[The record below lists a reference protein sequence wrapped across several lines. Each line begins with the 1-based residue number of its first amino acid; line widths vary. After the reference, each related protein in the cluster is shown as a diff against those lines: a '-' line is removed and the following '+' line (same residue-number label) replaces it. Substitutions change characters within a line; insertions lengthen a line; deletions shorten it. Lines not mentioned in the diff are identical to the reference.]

1 MSRRWQG
8 VPAPKQPGTGRAGG
22 IFSRAARPRKAPG
35 QKGPAAFPSPGRA
48 DWAAAV
54 LVGLAALVCFQH
66 PDIWET
72 CNHSR
77 VLLDSLF
84 EGRFLEFYELVAA
97 HEAPLYYVNGANY
110 NIAVYLLFAAWQLPV
125 WLVCRLAG
133 LAANE
138 YFLIFWSKGLCAAG
152 LAACCWLLAKL
163 AKGLGLSQPECRW
176 AALGLL
182 LWPASFFSVLVMGQ
196 YDVFCLAA
204 TLAALLCYQQGR
216 LRAFTGWMGAAAC
229 FKFFPLLVFLPL
241 LLLAEKRPKKL
252 LLYGLGSLWLLAP
265 TTLLF
270 WGRTDKA
277 LSFTVEM
284 AQRLFA
290 QTLPGGM
297 RDLPVFA
304 LVYALA
310 LVLCWFWHPDT
321 RRLRGPLAV
330 YVCLAVYGLMLLCI
344 RWHPQWVALLGPF
357 WLLCMLLQKE
367 RLAFLA
373 LDWVFSAG
381 YFLLVFFEFPCQ
393 MDANLFDYGLITA
406 LTGRLASQ
414 NLGRTTASVLLEK
427 IPFCVQLA
435 PALFAVPLLAA
446 LVLHFPLKSGSLA
459 ARLAG
464 AAGGG
469 GTEGLEAGGGE
480 GPNGIA
486 AGAVKDEAGEG
497 ENAPAIAGANDT
509 AGEDPAFGGGG
520 GENAPAIA
528 PVSLRV
534 WVFASFAVGVLL
546 CWFLPSLWVWVQCF

>member
-1 MSRRWQG
+1 MSRHKKG
-8 VPAPKQPGTGRAGG
+8 TDGAAVPAPKPPDVQGPDSGAPARKPPAPQRLALPLGPCRVDW
-22 IFSRAARPRKAPG
+22 SAAI
-35 QKGPAAFPSPGRA
+35 
-48 DWAAAV
+48 
-54 LVGLAALVCFQH
+54 LIGLAALACFQH

-72 CNHSR
+72 SNHSWL
-77 VLLDSLF
+77 LLDSLF
-84 EGRFLEFYELVAA
+84 EGRFLEFYRVVAA
-97 HEAPLYYVNGANY
+97 HETPLYYVNGANY
-110 NIAVYLLFAAWQLPV
+110 NIAVYLLFAVWQLPV
-125 WLVCRLAG
+125 WLVCRLG
-133 LAANE
+133 SLAVNE
-138 YFLIFWSKGLCAAG
+138 YFLLFWSKGLCAAG
-152 LAACCWLLAKL
+152 LAACCWLLGRL
-163 AKGLGLSQPECRW
+163 GRGLGLPQAECRW

-182 LWPASFFSVLVMGQ
+182 LWPASFFGVLVMGQ
-196 YDVFCLAA
+196 YDVFCLSA
-204 TLAALLCYQQGR
+204 TLIALLHYQRGQ
-216 LRAFTGWMGAAAC
+216 LRPFTAWMGAAAL

-252 LLYGLGSLWLLAP
+252 LLHGLGSLWLLAP

-297 RDLPVFA
+297 RDYPVFA
-304 LVYALA
+304 VVYAAA
-310 LVLCWFWHPDT
+310 LVLCWFWRPEPA
-321 RRLRGPLAV
+321 RLRGPLAV

-357 WLLCMLLQKE
+357 WLLGMLLQKE

-373 LDWVFSAG
+373 MDWVFSAG

-393 MDANLFDYGLITA
+393 MDANLFDYGLISA
-406 LTGRLASQ
+406 LTGRYASQ
-414 NLGRTTASVLLEK
+414 NLARTTASVLLEK

-446 LVLHFPLKSGSLA
+446 LILQFPLEGGSLA

-464 AAGGG
+464 A
-469 GTEGLEAGGGE
+469 
-480 GPNGIA
+480 
-486 AGAVKDEAGEG
+486 
-497 ENAPAIAGANDT
+497 GANGVKG
-509 AGEDPAFGGGG
+509 AQGCKS
-520 GENAPAIA
+520 AIA

-534 WVFASFAVGVLL
+534 WMFASFAVGVLA

>member
-1 MSRRWQG
+1 M
-8 VPAPKQPGTGRAGG
+8 
-22 IFSRAARPRKAPG
+22 APG
-35 QKGPAAFPSPGRA
+35 QKGPAAFPGPGRA

-77 VLLDSLF
+77 ILLDSLF

-110 NIAVYLLFAAWQLPV
+110 NIVVYLLFAAWQLPV

-163 AKGLGLSQPECRW
+163 AEGLGLSQPECRW

-182 LWPASFFSVLVMGQ
+182 LWPVSFFSVLVMGQ

-204 TLAALLCYQQGR
+204 TLAALLCYQKGR

-252 LLYGLGSLWLLAP
+252 LLHGLGSLWLLIP

-310 LVLCWFWHPDT
+310 LVLCWFWRPDA
-321 RRLRGPLAV
+321 RRLRGTLTV
-330 YVCLAVYGLMLLCI
+330 YVCLAVYSLMLLCI

-373 LDWVFSAG
+373 LDWAFSAG

-464 AAGGG
+464 AAG
-469 GTEGLEAGGGE
+469 EGEGPKAGEGE
-480 GPNGIA
+480 GPNGTA
-486 AGAVKDEAGEG
+486 TGAVNDEAGRG
-497 ENAPAIAGANDT
+497 ESAPAIAGANDT
-509 AGEDPAFGGGG
+509 AGGPGFAVG